1 VALALGCAAVWVAA
15 APGPRL
21 PRLRPGLARRAAA
34 AEQAG
39 ARAVAAAPGPRR
51 PPSLARVLWSELT
64 MVGHDAVWALALA
77 LLYGATS
84 LQLDFEGSPGAAARH
99 LPLAGRAEG
108 MLSLA
113 LVGFFWPLL
122 VWMNEHGPGR
132 AWAEAVPVETAWRR
146 ALRLL
151 AGAAWLEAM
160 VLVVEAGTIG
170 GAWRAGVITS
180 LAQVP
185 AMLWVGFPA
194 AVLIM
199 YLLGSIPLLVS
210 VSHPVRRTVVWY
222 FAFFLLVL
230 PLAALTRHWRLSPAA
245 VLLLANLMP
254 RPHWGEALLLWLL
267 VVAAV
272 AVWMLRVGVARDR
285 GQGSPGT
292 FRAAPAGAR

>member
-1 VALALGCAAVWVAA
+1 AVAMGCAAVWVAA
-15 APGPRL
+15 SPGPRL
-21 PRLRPGLARRAAA
+21 PRLRRGLPRHAAA
-34 AEQAG
+34 AERAG
-39 ARAVAAAPGPRR
+39 TRAVAAAPGPRR
-51 PPSLARVLWSELT
+51 PPSLVRVLWSELA

-77 LLYGATS
+77 LLAGAS
-84 LQLDFEGSPGAAARH
+84 ALQIHFEGTPQAAARH
-99 LPLAGRAEG
+99 LPLAGRSEG
-108 MLSLA
+108 LLFLA

-122 VWMNEHGPGR
+122 VWMNELGPGR

-160 VLVVEAGTIG
+160 VLVAEAGTIG

-185 AMLWVGFPA
+185 AMLWLGFPVG
-194 AVLIM
+194 VLIT
-199 YLLGSIPLLVS
+199 YLLGSMPLLIS

-222 FAFFLLVL
+222 FAFFLLIL

-245 VLLLANLMP
+245 VLLLINLIP
-254 RPHWGEALLLWLL
+254 RPHWGEALLLWLP
-267 VVAAV
+267 VVAAA

-285 GQGSPGT
+285 GQGSPDT
-292 FRAAPAGAR
+292 FHATPAGAR